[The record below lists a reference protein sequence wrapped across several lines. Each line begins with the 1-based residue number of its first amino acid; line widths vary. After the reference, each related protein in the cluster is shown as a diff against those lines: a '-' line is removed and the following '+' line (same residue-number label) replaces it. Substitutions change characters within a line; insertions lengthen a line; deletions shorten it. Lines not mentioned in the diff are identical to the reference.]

1 MLMKV
6 SWKKKIKIHAGI
18 LENLMIIFAKIW
30 TNGRQ
35 VSMNKKVR
43 DLSNFP
49 PETVMGL

>member
-6 SWKKKIKIHAGI
+6 SREKKIHAGI
-18 LENLMIIFAKIW
+18 LENLMRIFAKIW
-30 TNGRQ
+30 ANGRQ

-49 PETVMGL
+49 LETVMGL